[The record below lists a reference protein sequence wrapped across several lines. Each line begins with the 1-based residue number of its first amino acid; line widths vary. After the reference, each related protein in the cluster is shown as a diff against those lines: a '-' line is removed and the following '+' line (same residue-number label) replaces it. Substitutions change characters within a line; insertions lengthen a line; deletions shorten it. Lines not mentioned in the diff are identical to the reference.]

1 MDRLPQSAGACAQP
15 CARPS
20 SPSYLYLN
28 GNLYYFRIVVPR
40 ELRKLWGRKEIRLS
54 LRTPH
59 RRKASARA
67 MLLFAE
73 LSSAISGGNMLGLT
87 EIRRRMNSL
96 LQSLLEQEHYDFSQ
110 RRSVTFPDGSS
121 LSPGELAGAQARIVN
136 AWTNDKESL
145 RKTADECL
153 PELYAMGIFKPEEVT
168 PEDTLAIAKA
178 YLQTQVT
185 MHKIIEAREHGDYAF
200 EENFIA
206 KDSNTVSPELFTR
219 LRELS
224 MPKKIDDKGTMLY
237 SEAIERYVHQH
248 IEDQVWKPRIVGEHR
263 RRIETFLDVMGD
275 MPINSIRSETLRE
288 FRNILRK
295 LPPRRSRDKRYR
307 GKTVQEILAMSP
319 KQTLSNAKVN
329 IDVAA
334 TCALLKWC
342 EGEEYIRFSMPKN
355 LLIPERRN
363 VKNLRLPFTREDLA
377 LIFAHPK
384 FSQGKFVNA
393 AYFGAPLIA
402 LFSGMRREE
411 ICQLACSSIYEYK
424 SSGIWVFNIETIIED
439 GEETAGVKTEAGN
452 RIIPIH
458 KTLIDL
464 GLLEYRHDVMRHKH
478 RRLFPDL
485 NRTGRG
491 IYGAQ
496 PGKQFGTIVAEVV
509 PEPKGKTFYSLRHN
523 FADFYAG
530 HDLQNAK
537 FRQLFGHRPETLAEK
552 QYGKP
557 AEPDVLYHELI
568 EKLNY
573 GLDLSHLMD
582 SRFRAYAPEK
592 RKGDGKQSGKKSR
605 GGAA

>member
-15 CARPS
+15 CAKPS
-20 SPSYLYLN
+20 APSYLYLN

-59 RRKASARA
+59 RRKARARA

-73 LSSAISGGNMLGLT
+73 LSSAISGGNMLCLT
-87 EIRRRMNSL
+87 EIRRRMNTL

-110 RRSVTFPDGSS
+110 RRSVTFPDGYS

-200 EENFIA
+200 EENFVA

-263 RRIETFLDVMGD
+263 RRIETFLEVMGD

-307 GKTVQEILAMSP
+307 GKTVQEILGS
-319 KQTLSNAKVN
+319 
-329 IDVAA
+329 
-334 TCALLKWC
+334 
-342 EGEEYIRFSMPKN
+342 G
-355 LLIPERRN
+355 LI
-363 VKNLRLPFTREDLA
+363 
-377 LIFAHPK
+377 
-384 FSQGKFVNA
+384 S
-393 AYFGAPLIA
+393 
-402 LFSGMRREE
+402 
-411 ICQLACSSIYEYK
+411 
-424 SSGIWVFNIETIIED
+424 
-439 GEETAGVKTEAGN
+439 
-452 RIIPIH
+452 
-458 KTLIDL
+458 
-464 GLLEYRHDVMRHKH
+464 
-478 RRLFPDL
+478 
-485 NRTGRG
+485 
-491 IYGAQ
+491 
-496 PGKQFGTIVAEVV
+496 
-509 PEPKGKTFYSLRHN
+509 
-523 FADFYAG
+523 
-530 HDLQNAK
+530 
-537 FRQLFGHRPETLAEK
+537 
-552 QYGKP
+552 
-557 AEPDVLYHELI
+557 
-568 EKLNY
+568 
-573 GLDLSHLMD
+573 
-582 SRFRAYAPEK
+582 
-592 RKGDGKQSGKKSR
+592 
-605 GGAA
+605 

>member
-1 MDRLPQSAGACAQP
+1 MDRLPQSAGACAQA
-15 CARPS
+15 CAKPPA
-20 SPSYLYLN
+20 PSYLYLN

-40 ELRKLWGRKEIRLS
+40 ELRKHWGRKEIRLS

-59 RRKASARA
+59 RRKARARA

-73 LSSAISGGNMLGLT
+73 LSTAISGGAMLGFP
-87 EIRRRMNSL
+87 EIRRRMNTL

-110 RRSVTFPDGSS
+110 RRSVTFPDGYSF
-121 LSPGELAGAQARIVN
+121 SPGELAGAQARIVN
-136 AWTNDKESL
+136 AWTNDEESL
-145 RKTADECL
+145 RKTADKCL
-153 PELYAMGIFKPEEVT
+153 PELYALGIFKPEEVT

-200 EENFIA
+200 EENFISR
-206 KDSNTVSPELFTR
+206 DSNAVSPELLTR

-224 MPKKIDDKGTMLY
+224 APPKTDDKGTMLY
-237 SEAIERYVHQH
+237 SEAIEKYINQN
-248 IEDQVWKPRIVGEHR
+248 IEDQVWKPRMVGEHR
-263 RRIETFLDVMGD
+263 RRVETFLDVMGD
-275 MPINSIRSETLRE
+275 MPINAIRSETLRE
-288 FRNILRK
+288 FRNTLRR
-295 LPPRRSRDKRYR
+295 LPPRRSLDRRYK

-319 KQTLSNAKVN
+319 KETLSDAKVN

-334 TCALLKWC
+334 TCTLLKWC
-342 EGEEYIRFSMPKN
+342 EGEEYIQFSMPKN
-355 LLIPERRN
+355 LFIPERRN
-363 VKNLRLPFTREDLA
+363 VKTLRLPFTKEDLA

-393 AYFGAPLIA
+393 AYFWAPLIA

-411 ICQLACSSIYEYK
+411 VCQIACSRIYEYN
-424 SSGIWVFNIETIIED
+424 SSGIWVFDIKTIIED
-439 GEETAGVKTEAGN
+439 GEEVAGVKTEAGN

-464 GLLEYRHDVMRHKH
+464 GLLEYRDDVMRHKH

-485 NRTGRG
+485 NRVGRG
-491 IYGAQ
+491 IYGTQ
-496 PGKQFGTIVAEVV
+496 PGKQFGTIVTKVV
-509 PEPKGKTFYSLRHN
+509 PEPKGKTFHSLRHN
-523 FADFYAG
+523 FADFYAV

-537 FRQLFGHRPETLAEK
+537 FRQLFGHSPETLAEK

-568 EKLNY
+568 EKLDY
-573 GLDLSHLMD
+573 GLDLSHLMH
-582 SRFRAYAPEK
+582 SRFRAYVP
-592 RKGDGKQSGKKSR
+592 RVR
-605 GGAA
+605 TR